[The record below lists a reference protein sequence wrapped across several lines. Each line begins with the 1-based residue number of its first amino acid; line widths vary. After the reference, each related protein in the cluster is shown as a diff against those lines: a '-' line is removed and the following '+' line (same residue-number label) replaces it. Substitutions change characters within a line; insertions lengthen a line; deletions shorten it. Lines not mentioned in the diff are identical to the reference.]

1 MRPEIV
7 HRCDLFYEVL
17 SDFLDGELEDVD
29 RAYVEEHLRLC
40 PPCDVYLEQFR
51 LVAESAEKLKLKQ
64 LPPSVQEILQSVL
77 QQWKQQQGD

>member
-1 MRPEIV
+1 MRPDIA

-51 LVAESAEKLKLKQ
+51 IVATSTEKLELEQ
-64 LPPSVQEILQSVL
+64 MPPGVQGVLQSVL
-77 QQWKQQQGD
+77 QQWKQRG